1 MTRLLVALLAVGFL
15 FAACGSGDAPQP
27 TETATTER
35 AEREATVSQQQ
46 DQQVVAEEA
55 VEEQVEEQVEVEQAA
70 SEAQVDELPV
80 DAVGVHKGVRSQR
93 NMLGEPDAPV
103 LIEHF
108 GDFT

>member
-15 FAACGSGDAPQP
+15 FVACGSEDAPQP

-46 DQQVVAEEA
+46 DQQAEAQEESASEA
-55 VEEQVEEQVEVEQAA
+55 EVEVEEEE